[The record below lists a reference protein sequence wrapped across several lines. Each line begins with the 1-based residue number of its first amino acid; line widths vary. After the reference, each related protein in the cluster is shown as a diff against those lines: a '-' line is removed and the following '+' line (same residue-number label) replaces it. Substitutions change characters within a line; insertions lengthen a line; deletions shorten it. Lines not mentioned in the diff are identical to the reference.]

1 MILEGFEV
9 SWNVKVYADLLME
22 CEYIYIYMGYNGDII
37 SF

>member
-9 SWNVKVYADLLME
+9 SWNVKVYAYLSME
-22 CEYIYIYMGYNGDII
+22 CEYKYMGYNGDII

>member
-22 CEYIYIYMGYNGDII
+22 CEYIYMGYNGDII